1 MGWRGGEEGGLAVVL
16 EFSGLVDFF
25 GEGLDGSEVSVERE
39 AGKRR
44 LEFSGVSEVSGEGLI
59 FSGASAE
66 SETGEGDG
74 LSESVWA
81 GLIWMGWDVLL
92 EPVRDL
98 FGEAA
103 LLYGPCGDSCNSP
116 TGGPRMDCV
125 EGETGF

>member
-1 MGWRGGEEGGLAVVL
+1 MGWRGGGGGGLAVVL
-16 EFSGLVDFF
+16 EFSGLVEFS
-25 GEGLDGSEVSVERE
+25 GEGLDVAGVSVERE
-39 AGKRR
+39 AGK
-44 LEFSGVSEVSGEGLI
+44 
-59 FSGASAE
+59 
-66 SETGEGDG
+66 GDG

-81 GLIWMGWDVLL
+81 GLIWLGLELLL

-103 LLYGPCGDSCNSP
+103 LLYGPCGENCSSP